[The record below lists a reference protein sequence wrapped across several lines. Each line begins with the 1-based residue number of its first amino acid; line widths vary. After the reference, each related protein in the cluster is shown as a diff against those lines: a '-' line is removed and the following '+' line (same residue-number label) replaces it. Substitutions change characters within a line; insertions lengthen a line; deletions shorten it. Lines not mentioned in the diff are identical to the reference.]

1 MKEAVQGKQLVWLV
15 TGAST
20 GLGLA
25 LVKRILARGDCV
37 IATARTPSK
46 FVGQIE
52 GPHADRLYTLALDV
66 TSSFE
71 DIQRTMDMAVQK
83 YGRVDVLV
91 NNAGT
96 SDQIGPGEEIGV
108 DTFHNVLDANL
119 YGVVN
124 CTNAI
129 LPHMRA
135 RKEGTI
141 IIVGSRSA
149 YRADAPGL
157 TAYSASKAAVHAYGE
172 TLAVEV
178 KPMNIRVSI
187 VVPGTFRTD
196 FNKPNVVSPKIE
208 EYTYFHE
215 AAREFVRT
223 ISENPFASEPEKGM
237 DVVVDVVR
245 GEGRAAGRSGWP
257 LWLVLGD
264 DSLNDVKKRLHTLEQ
279 TLESWGD
286 LGAGLSSE
294 NRDVA
299 TSA

>member
-1 MKEAVQGKQLVWLV
+1 MVSAPGKQLVWLA

-46 FVGQIE
+46 FDGLLQ
-52 GPHADRLYTLALDV
+52 GAPTDRIHTMALDV
-66 TSSFE
+66 TAPFE
-71 DIQRTMDMAVQK
+71 TIQQSMEAAVK
-83 YGRVDVLV
+83 RFGRVDVLV

-96 SDQIGPGEEIGV
+96 SDEIGPGEEIGV
-108 DTFHNVLDANL
+108 DTFRNVLNANL

-141 IIVGSRSA
+141 IIIGSRSA
-149 YRADAPGL
+149 YRAEVPGL

-187 VVPGTFRTD
+187 VVPGTFRTA
-196 FNKPNVVSPKIE
+196 FNRPNIVSPKFP
-208 EYTYFHE
+208 EYAYFHDSIKN
-215 AAREFVRT
+215 V
-223 ISENPFASEPEKGM
+223 IPKMNDNPLAGDPDKGM
-237 DVVVDVVR
+237 DIIVDVVR
-245 GEGRAAGRSGWP
+245 GEGRAAGRDGWP
-257 LWLVLGD
+257 LWLTLGD
-264 DSLNDVKKRLHTLEQ
+264 DALADVKKRLKDLERSMD
-279 TLESWGD
+279 TWGD
-286 LGAGLSSE
+286 LGTNLSVE
-294 NRDVA
+294 PKP
-299 TSA
+299 